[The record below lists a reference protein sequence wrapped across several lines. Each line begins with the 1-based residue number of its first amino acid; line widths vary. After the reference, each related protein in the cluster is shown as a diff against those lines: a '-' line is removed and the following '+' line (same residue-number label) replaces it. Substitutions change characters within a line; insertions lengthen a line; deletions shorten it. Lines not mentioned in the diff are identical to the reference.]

1 MLNNRFDFVGKRKI
15 FFTISCVLIAIILLV
30 SIIFGV
36 KMDIQ
41 FKGGTI
47 ISYLYEGDINEN
59 ELKELAEKS
68 IGFKV
73 KVDLKKGLN
82 GKDSFDISL
91 TDSKGLSTDKLSN
104 LTSAIENKYGDK
116 VQLLANSSVDPI
128 IGKEV
133 FLKSLVAVAFASLIL
148 IIYIGLRF
156 KKMSGWSA
164 GVMAVVALLH
174 DVMIVF
180 GVFVLFRIPLDN
192 NFIAVVLT
200 ILGYSVNDTIVIY
213 DRIRENKRL
222 YGKNTPLPELVNSS
236 LNETLSRTINTTVTT
251 LTTMVVITIVA
262 FVTGL
267 NSIISFSFPLM
278 IGLISGTYSSLFI
291 AGPLWVMWQQRKQNK
306 K

>member
-1 MLNNRFDFVGKRKI
+1 MLNNRFDFIGKRKI
-15 FFTISCVLIAIILLV
+15 FFTISCALFAIILLT

-47 ISYLYEGDINEN
+47 VTYLYEGDINEN

-68 IGFKV
+68 INSKV
-73 KVDLKKGLN
+73 KVDIKKGLN

-91 TDSKGLSTDKLSN
+91 TDSKGLSTDKLSS
-104 LTSAIENKYGDK
+104 LTTAIDNKYGDK
-116 VQLLANSSVDPI
+116 VTFLTNSSVDPL

-133 FLKSLVAVAFASLIL
+133 FLKSLVAVTFASLIL

-222 YGKNTPLPELVNSS
+222 YGKNTPLPQLVNSS
-236 LNETLSRTINTTVTT
+236 LNETLSRTINTSVTT

-291 AGPLWVMWQQRKQNK
+291 AGPLWVMWQERKKNK
-306 K
+306 N